1 MSLWRKRKIQEE
13 AMGKLKEALVFRGEA
28 VALEPM
34 NDEWIN
40 LTETEIQCIIKDCPH
55 PYKVARAVEEALK
68 EKNAPYL

>member
-1 MSLWRKRKIQEE
+1 
-13 AMGKLKEALVFRGEA
+13 
-28 VALEPM
+28 M

-68 EKNAPYL
+68 EKNAPYI